1 MTRYFIGAALAA
13 MTLACGSGAFAQTS
27 YDRQDVMV
35 VRLSDLDTA
44 HQSGAETALH
54 RIKAAATKFC
64 GDDGAKSIERRWEE
78 ERCVTRMTGKAVQS
92 LGATEVT
99 ELFIKSGGQFEIQSG
114 VQLAD
119 RR

>member
-13 MTLACGSGAFAQTS
+13 MTLAYGSGAFAQTS
-27 YDRQDVMV
+27 HDRQDVMV

-44 HQSGAETALH
+44 HQAGAESALR
-54 RIKAAATKFC
+54 RIKTAAIQFC
-64 GDDGAKSIERRWEE
+64 GSDDKQIERRWEE
-78 ERCVTRMTGKAVQS
+78 QRCVTRMTGKAVQS
-92 LGATEVT
+92 LGASQVT

>member
-27 YDRQDVMV
+27 PDRQDVMV
-35 VRLSDLDTA
+35 VRLSDLDTG
-44 HQSGAETALH
+44 HQLGAETALR
-54 RIKAAATKFC
+54 RIKAAANKFC
-64 GDDGAKSIERRWEE
+64 NTDGSKDIERRWEE
-78 ERCVTRMTGKAVQS
+78 QRCVTRMTGKAVQS

-99 ELFIKSGGQFEIQSG
+99 ELYIKSGGQFEIQSG
-114 VQLAD
+114 VQLAS